1 MINRSAAAY
10 IFKSHIAAENA
21 IRSLSL
27 SGFEMKQLSLIGR
40 GYHTEEHPIGF
51 YTKGD
56 RIRSW
61 GKFGIFWGTIWGL
74 LFAPAVFIL
83 PGFGVVAMAG
93 PVVTALVSALE
104 GAVVGGSLSVLGSSL
119 LELGVQKEKVIKYET
134 ELKADS
140 FLLIVHGDKDELQTA
155 HTLLE
160 GPKLQLSYV
169 RATAVAS

>member
-1 MINRSAAAY
+1 
-10 IFKSHIAAENA
+10 
-21 IRSLSL
+21 
-27 SGFEMKQLSLIGR
+27 MKQLSLIGR

-83 PGFGVVAMAG
+83 PSFGVVAMAG

-104 GAVVGGSLSVLGSSL
+104 GAVVGGSLSVLGSFLHPIIDIVNSVWNLWASL
-119 LELGVQKEKVIKYET
+119 NARSNL
-134 ELKADS
+134 
-140 FLLIVHGDKDELQTA
+140 
-155 HTLLE
+155 
-160 GPKLQLSYV
+160 
-169 RATAVAS
+169 